1 MQEIKTM
8 ELVKQYK
15 NITAVDKL
23 HLEIKQG
30 ELFSLLGVNG
40 AGKTTTIKMLTG
52 LTKPTSGD
60 AFVGGY
66 SITKQPEMV
75 KQLIGVSPQETAVA
89 PNLSV
94 EENLELIC
102 GIHGFSKEKT
112 SKRIEGL
119 SKQFMLNTILKR
131 KAGKLS
137 GGWQRRVSIAMALI
151 SEPKI
156 LFLDEPTLG
165 LDVIARHELWD
176 VIRSLKGK
184 VTIILT
190 THYMEE
196 AEALSDRIGIM
207 KNGRLLATG
216 TVEELNQTAGTNN
229 FEEAFVLLVKDEEV
243 S

>member
-15 NITAVDKL
+15 NITAVDRL
-23 HLEIKQG
+23 HLEIEQG

-52 LTKPTSGD
+52 LTKPNSGD

-66 SITKQPEMV
+66 SITKEADKV
-75 KQLIGVSPQETAVA
+75 KELIGVSPQETAVA

-94 EENLELIC
+94 RENLELIC

-112 SKRIEGL
+112 EKKVEEL
-119 SKQFMLNTILKR
+119 SAQFMLEEILHR

-151 SEPKI
+151 SEPSI

-165 LDVIARHELWD
+165 LDVIARHELWEL
-176 VIRSLKGK
+176 IRAMKGK
-184 VTIILT
+184 ITIILT

-196 AEALSDRIGIM
+196 AEELSDRIGIM
-207 KNGRLLATG
+207 KTGRLLAVG
-216 TVEELNQTAGTNN
+216 TAEELKVKAGEKD
-229 FEEAFVLLVKDEEV
+229 FESAFVAIVKGATV
-243 S
+243 

>member
-1 MQEIKTM
+1 MQAIKTI

-15 NITAVDKL
+15 NLTAVDNL

-40 AGKTTTIKMLTG
+40 AGKTTAIKMLSC
-52 LTKPTSGD
+52 LTKPTRGD
-60 AFVGGY
+60 AIVGGY
-66 SITKQPEMV
+66 SIIKEPERV

-94 EENLELIC
+94 KENLELIC

-112 SKRIEGL
+112 EEKIKEL
-119 SKQFMLNTILKR
+119 SDQFSLDDVLQR

-137 GGWQRRVSIAMALI
+137 GGLQRRVSIAMALI
-151 SEPKI
+151 SEPQI

-165 LDVIARHELWD
+165 LDVLARHDLWE
-176 VIRSLKGK
+176 VIRSLKGQI
-184 VTIILT
+184 TIILT

-196 AEALSDRIGIM
+196 AETLSDRIGIM
-207 KNGRLLATG
+207 KSGRLLAIG
-216 TVEELNQTAGTNN
+216 TVEELNNKAGTND
-229 FEEAFVLLVKDEEV
+229 FETSFVSIVKEDAV
-243 S
+243 

>member
-23 HLEIKQG
+23 HLEIRQG

-40 AGKTTTIKMLTG
+40 AGKTTTIKMLTC

-66 SITKQPEMV
+66 SVIKDSEQV

-94 EENLELIC
+94 EENMELIC

-112 SKRIEGL
+112 KRR
-119 SKQFMLNTILKR
+119 KR
-131 KAGKLS
+131 KEKK
-137 GGWQRRVSIAMALI
+137 R
-151 SEPKI
+151 
-156 LFLDEPTLG
+156 
-165 LDVIARHELWD
+165 
-176 VIRSLKGK
+176 
-184 VTIILT
+184 T
-190 THYMEE
+190 TC
-196 AEALSDRIGIM
+196 
-207 KNGRLLATG
+207 
-216 TVEELNQTAGTNN
+216 
-229 FEEAFVLLVKDEEV
+229 
-243 S
+243 